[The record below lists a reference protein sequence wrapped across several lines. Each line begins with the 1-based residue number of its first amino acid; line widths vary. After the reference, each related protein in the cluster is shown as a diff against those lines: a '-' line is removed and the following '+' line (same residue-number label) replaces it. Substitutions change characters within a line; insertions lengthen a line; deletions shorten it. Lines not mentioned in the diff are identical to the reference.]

1 MVCFTAKQRFILG
14 VIMLHSINNTN
25 DINEFLDKT
34 NSLHDGY
41 VIGVK
46 YINNGIS
53 KIDGGHY
60 FEPSKTKLVLQIL
73 VTSIWDAVVEIEF
86 ENLLEW
92 QIKDNQSDIFD
103 VSVFFNENNLIVWMD
118 DIYISAEEMKK
129 GSYVIAES
137 MKWRIIK

>member
-1 MVCFTAKQRFILG
+1 
-14 VIMLHSINNTN
+14 MLHSINNTN

-60 FEPSKTKLVLQIL
+60 FEPSKTKLGLQIL
-73 VTSIWDAVVEIEF
+73 VTSICDAVVEIEF

-92 QIKDNQSDIFD
+92 QFKESQLEILA
-103 VSVFFNENNLIVWMD
+103 VSVLFNEEHLIVWMD
-118 DIYISAEEMKK
+118 DIYTNTEEMKK
-129 GSYVIAES
+129 GTYVIAEF
-137 MKWRIIK
+137 MKWRIVK